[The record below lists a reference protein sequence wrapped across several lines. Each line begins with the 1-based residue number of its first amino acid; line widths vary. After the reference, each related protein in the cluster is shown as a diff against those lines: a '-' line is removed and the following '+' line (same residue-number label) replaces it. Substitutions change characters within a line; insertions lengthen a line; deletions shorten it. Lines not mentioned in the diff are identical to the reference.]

1 MRTMVITM
9 MKMIRKS
16 VMGKNLVHM
25 CQNYVNKYEKA
36 NATENLTH
44 KFSDHWRGK
53 LVPSSIS

>member
-16 VMGKNLVHM
+16 VMGKNLVHI

-36 NATENLTH
+36 NAAENLTH
-44 KFSDHWRGK
+44 KFSDH
-53 LVPSSIS
+53 